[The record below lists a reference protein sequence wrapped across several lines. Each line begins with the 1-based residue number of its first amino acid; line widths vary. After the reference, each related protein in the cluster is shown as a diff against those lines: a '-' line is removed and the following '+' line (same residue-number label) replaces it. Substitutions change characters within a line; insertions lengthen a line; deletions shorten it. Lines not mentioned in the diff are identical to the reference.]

1 MQQPVQ
7 QQVELEEVV
16 AELEVPVMEVDQ
28 GAGVDQGII
37 DSLRSLPW
45 SQARDM
51 NYHDS
56 INMCDFA
63 MQILNN

>member
-51 NYHDS
+51 NYHDL
-56 INMCDFA
+56 INMCDYA
-63 MQILNN
+63 AQILNN